1 MLALLGGLGLVGRGQ
16 DTRTRFVGP
25 EASGTL
31 QMRLTNGQCTYVEAS
46 AGGTCQLTPQG
57 GFATDSVTGVPV
69 AFTLARMSAADA
81 QTTKAGLGDRDDFDA
96 PDRGCSGVRR
106 GSHAMHRGARRPR
119 LRVVQTDLV
128 SRPEEWEAERMRLGI
143 VSDIHCNAEALALAL
158 ARMGDVDELLCA
170 GDAVFEYRF
179 SNEVIELL
187 RDRGARYV
195 LGNHEHVMLD
205 HRGARAREVAHVRP
219 ENVRYMAERPDTI
232 KVEIDGK
239 TLLMT
244 HASPIPPHT
253 QYCYPWSPELD
264 QFAEVDADFIIIGHT
279 HAQMARRIGRA
290 LVVNP
295 GSAGDARDHRN
306 GRRLSYAVLD
316 TSTDE
321 VLIDNFSLGDPTI
334 AEFCTPIH

>member
-1 MLALLGGLGLVGRGQ
+1 
-16 DTRTRFVGP
+16 
-25 EASGTL
+25 
-31 QMRLTNGQCTYVEAS
+31 
-46 AGGTCQLTPQG
+46 
-57 GFATDSVTGVPV
+57 
-69 AFTLARMSAADA
+69 
-81 QTTKAGLGDRDDFDA
+81 
-96 PDRGCSGVRR
+96 
-106 GSHAMHRGARRPR
+106 MHRGARRPR

-253 QYCYPWSPELD
+253 QYCYPWSPELE
-264 QFAEVDADFIIIGHT
+264 QFAEVNADFIIIGHT